1 MFCRILLIAATYL
14 TLVYPAVAQ
23 SQAVQPKDGQGWV
36 SIDFPGGSLADYVD
50 LLHKSCP
57 ELNVVVNSDAADLA
71 IQPIEL
77 RNVRPESTIAILER
91 LYPQQLDVSGLGG
104 EFSVVV
110 IGCVDS
116 DSAGFRTE
124 IVSIRGLLEGPHG
137 IPLDQIMAVI
147 ESALSLDAAGADM
160 KPIIRVHKETGM
172 LMLKASERDLD
183 TVAAVIEQ
191 LRSSAHEAR
200 GLARQ
205 VEVTTQLRKSRRV
218 RKRLTEMG
226 KEMEDLHVEAARLR
240 DELIRREQMIAELQ
254 GQLERH
260 RAKPTR

>member
-14 TLVYPAVAQ
+14 TLVYPAGAQ

-147 ESALSLDAAGADM
+147 ESAPQPRRGGSG
-160 KPIIRVHKETGM
+160 
-172 LMLKASERDLD
+172 
-183 TVAAVIEQ
+183 
-191 LRSSAHEAR
+191 HEADHPGPQGNR
-200 GLARQ
+200 DADVEGERARPGHRSGGHRT
-205 VEVTTQLRKSRRV
+205 VTIV
-218 RKRLTEMG
+218 
-226 KEMEDLHVEAARLR
+226 D
-240 DELIRREQMIAELQ
+240 
-254 GQLERH
+254 
-260 RAKPTR
+260 P